1 MQICV
6 FHGDWGNF
14 NVNEIGKLLKNTA
27 SHLGRL
33 LRTPFEGT
41 IHVEPTPPN
50 QPVPLTLYREP
61 PDDPFV
67 IQLTAR
73 DHRWSQFAYQFSH
86 EFCHVLSG
94 FENLK
99 DNPNNWFHE
108 AICELASV
116 FTLRRMAE
124 RWRTHPPYPNWADY
138 AAKLRDYSE
147 KTLSRQ
153 EVQLPEGVTLQSWLS
168 SQEESLRKD
177 AYQREKNALVAYALL
192 PIFENTLEGWNAIR
206 NFPTSSG
213 HLADYL
219 LDWHSSADPED
230 KGFVARVSNAFDYK
244 IST

>member
-1 MQICV
+1 MQLHV
-6 FHGDWGNF
+6 QQADWGGARLNDI
-14 NVNEIGKLLKNTA
+14 ERLLNNTA
-27 SHLGRL
+27 SHLDRL
-33 LRTPFEGT
+33 LRTPFQGT
-41 IHVEPTPPN
+41 ICVKPSPPGEPPRTF
-50 QPVPLTLYREP
+50 YRES

-86 EFCHVLSG
+86 EFCHVLSNY
-94 FENLK
+94 ENLK
-99 DNPNNWFHE
+99 ANPNNWFHE

-124 RWRTHPPYPNWADY
+124 RWQTNPPYPNWADY
-138 AAKLRDYSE
+138 VAALRDYSE
-147 KTLSRQ
+147 KRLSRQ
-153 EVQLPEGVTLQSWLS
+153 EVQLPEGVTLQTWLS

-177 AYQREKNALVAYALL
+177 EYQREKNDLVAYALL
-192 PIFENTLEGWNAIR
+192 PIFENSLEGWNAIR

-230 KGFVARVSNAFDYK
+230 KDFVARVSNTFDFT
-244 IST
+244 ISA